1 MSKKTSLLRDSRVPV
16 GNIPY
21 IINFNTTSYSTHG
34 NESNL
39 VAPTQM
45 LLLVSNYKL
54 GFSNTH
60 HTMKFQALIYMNYFI
75 QKSSYYN
82 MYSGTPM
89 SLRETFVSQSQLL
102 HKHGTWTTPMPE
114 SFILSVITPPS
125 QITDVLP
132 YVNCIHFTV
141 IINCKI

>member
-1 MSKKTSLLRDSRVPV
+1 
-16 GNIPY
+16 
-21 IINFNTTSYSTHG
+21 
-34 NESNL
+34 
-39 VAPTQM
+39 
-45 LLLVSNYKL
+45 
-54 GFSNTH
+54 
-60 HTMKFQALIYMNYFI
+60 
-75 QKSSYYN
+75 
-82 MYSGTPM
+82 M